1 MKARELLKGLQYS
14 VICGD
19 EDVEIKEIYND
30 SRKVGEQGCSSV
42 LSGQTLMDMLM

>member
-19 EDVEIKEIYND
+19 EDVEIKEIYNGN
-30 SRKVGEQGCSSV
+30 RGCSSV